1 MSYYPADFRVFGNVT
16 PWPNRGRISAADS
29 SPSSRRGENPSKVR
43 VAHDS
48 PEFERLSWFLVQCAL
63 WPVVA
68 KRETSDLDDSEA
80 AKQPKSSS
88 ALRIEPSITVGQ
100 II

>member
-43 VAHDS
+43 VAHHTTGQADS
-48 PEFERLSWFLVQCAL
+48 YP
-63 WPVVA
+63 P
-68 KRETSDLDDSEA
+68 
-80 AKQPKSSS
+80 S
-88 ALRIEPSITVGQ
+88 ASQFG
-100 II
+100 